1 MKKNTLNYDAQEII
15 VNLLLDKSI
24 HNSKLELLLE
34 EIFLQELLM
43 NDINLFLNI
52 LFNTIIIN
60 KDDLYKKENSFSII
74 LFYKKNI
81 VKYDIITICRDWFE
95 STIEEIYN
103 DIMEKQI
110 KFNKLE
116 KFYHLIWKII
126 LWKNLKEYFSLLNLW
141 LYN

>member
-43 NDINLFLNI
+43 NDINLFLNN

-81 VKYDIITICRDWFE
+81 VKYDIITICRD
-95 STIEEIYN
+95 
-103 DIMEKQI
+103 
-110 KFNKLE
+110 
-116 KFYHLIWKII
+116 
-126 LWKNLKEYFSLLNLW
+126 
-141 LYN
+141 